1 MSCTGA
7 GADLFEDQDI
17 STVLLQP
24 DRVGFNIAQD
34 PVKIVLVDPEKLTA
48 VFSCNNSGSPV
59 GK

>member
-1 MSCTGA
+1 MSCTGV

-34 PVKIVLVDPEKLTA
+34 PVKIVFVNP
-48 VFSCNNSGSPV
+48 
-59 GK
+59 